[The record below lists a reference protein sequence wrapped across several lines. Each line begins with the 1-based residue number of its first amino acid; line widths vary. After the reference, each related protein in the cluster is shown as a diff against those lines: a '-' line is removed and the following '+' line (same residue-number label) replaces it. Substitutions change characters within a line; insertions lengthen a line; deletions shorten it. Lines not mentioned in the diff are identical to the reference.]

1 MYMPNTRVT
10 PLNTHLLNNK
20 GRNVPTHS
28 LFFTSNSKTYAPKS
42 ILNRS
47 SMLLPS
53 VNISNNNFQHKEN
66 EILPTIEWKPSF
78 AVDSAHGE
86 IGERE
91 PENIGFIILRHVNS
105 SITNEYWRE
114 CYRCI
119 KTFYPKN
126 RILIIDDNSDSS
138 FLTRDP
144 LDNTMVIQS
153 EFPKRG
159 EFLPY
164 YYYLKTKFCET
175 AVILHDS
182 VFIKKYI
189 DFHVNNYKMI
199 LNFCK
204 KDISDRESLPY
215 QMSILSDINNEKLN
229 NFYNKKDLDFWSGC
243 FGCMSVIKYD
253 YLKSIDSEFR
263 IACMIPH
270 ITCRMARCALERII
284 GCLLQVNMKEDCLLG
299 SVHKYCKWGLTF
311 HDYLNKKYNS
321 HLPLIKVFSGR

>member
-1 MYMPNTRVT
+1 MYMHNTRIT

-20 GRNVPTHS
+20 GKNVPTHS
-28 LFFTSNSKTYAPKS
+28 LFFTSDSKTYAPKT
-42 ILNRS
+42 I
-47 SMLLPS
+47 
-53 VNISNNNFQHKEN
+53 VNHPKVLAPNVTISQNSFHHKEN

-78 AVDSAHGE
+78 AIDSTHIETG
-86 IGERE
+86 E
-91 PENIGFIILRHVNS
+91 PEKIGFIILRHVNS
-105 SITNEYWRE
+105 SITNEYWKE

-126 RILIIDDNSDSS
+126 RILIIDDNSNKT
-138 FLTRDP
+138 FLTHDP
-144 LDNTMVIQS
+144 LDNTMIIQS
-153 EFPKRG
+153 EFPRRG

-204 KDISDRESLPY
+204 KNISDRESLPY
-215 QMSILSDINNEKLN
+215 QMTLLSAINNEKLN
-229 NFYNKKDLDFWSGC
+229 NFYNKKDLDLWSGC

-263 IACMIPH
+263 LACLIPH
-270 ITCRMARCALERII
+270 ITCRSARCALERII
-284 GCLLQVNMKEDCLLG
+284 GCLLQVNVIEDCLLG
-299 SVHKYCKWGLTF
+299 SVHKYCRWGLTF

-321 HLPLIKVFSGR
+321 NLKLIKVFSGR